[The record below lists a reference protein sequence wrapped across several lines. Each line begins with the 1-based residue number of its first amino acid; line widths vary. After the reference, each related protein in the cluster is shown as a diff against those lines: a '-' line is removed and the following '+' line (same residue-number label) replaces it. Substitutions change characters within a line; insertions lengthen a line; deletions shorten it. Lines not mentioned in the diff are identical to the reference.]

1 MAKQQ
6 SKAAKKEQTPQI
18 KQLQKEN
25 DRLKKERTI
34 LQKEI
39 DRLQIENSE
48 LEKEKDEL
56 KDQLISLQEKL
67 NKDSHNSSKPPST
80 DGFKKKTKSLRKP
93 SGKKPGGQPGHKGHT
108 LKMIENPDDVIQHKV
123 NECEGCGYSFDSHEV
138 DIYNVESHQVFDIAE
153 LKLKVTEHQ
162 AEMKR
167 CPRCGRMNKAQ
178 FPTQAS
184 NIVQYGERINGL
196 ASYLSNYQ
204 LIPQD
209 RVREF
214 FLDLFN
220 HPLTKA
226 SLISMNRKA
235 YKALQSFDD
244 AIKEKLIH
252 SSVLHVDESGFRC
265 ENKRQWLHCA
275 STELMTYYQFH
286 QKRGKEAMDEIG
298 ILPYFKG
305 TLIHDFWTPYLKY
318 LCTHGLC
325 NAHHLRELVFLI
337 EEKKCDWASDMK
349 SLLLEIKETVD
360 AKKTESN
367 TNTNTNTNRKS
378 LALEADI
385 VKKFEKRYDEI
396 IEKAIEAEIK
406 RQPPKSQSDKKKKRG
421 RQKKSKALNLLLRL
435 RDHKEKALA
444 FMYNFEVP
452 FDNNQGER
460 DIRMIKLQQ
469 KISGTF
475 RTNQGAKSFCR
486 IRGYISTARKNGIN
500 ACDAINDAIRGQ
512 PFIPIT

>member
-1 MAKQQ
+1 
-6 SKAAKKEQTPQI
+6 
-18 KQLQKEN
+18 
-25 DRLKKERTI
+25 
-34 LQKEI
+34 
-39 DRLQIENSE
+39 
-48 LEKEKDEL
+48 
-56 KDQLISLQEKL
+56 
-67 NKDSHNSSKPPST
+67 
-80 DGFKKKTKSLRKP
+80 
-93 SGKKPGGQPGHKGHT
+93 
-108 LKMIENPDDVIQHKV
+108 
-123 NECEGCGYSFDSHEV
+123 
-138 DIYNVESHQVFDIAE
+138 
-153 LKLKVTEHQ
+153 
-162 AEMKR
+162 
-167 CPRCGRMNKAQ
+167 
-178 FPTQAS
+178 
-184 NIVQYGERINGL
+184 
-196 ASYLSNYQ
+196 
-204 LIPQD
+204 
-209 RVREF
+209 
-214 FLDLFN
+214 
-220 HPLTKA
+220 
-226 SLISMNRKA
+226 
-235 YKALQSFDD
+235 
-244 AIKEKLIH
+244 
-252 SSVLHVDESGFRC
+252 
-265 ENKRQWLHCA
+265 
-275 STELMTYYQFH
+275 
-286 QKRGKEAMDEIG
+286 MDEIG
-298 ILPYFKG
+298 ILPYFEG

-349 SLLLEIKETVD
+349 SLLLEIKEKVD
-360 AKKTESN
+360 TEKTKSN
-367 TNTNTNTNRKS
+367 THTNRKN

-421 RQKKSKALNLLLRL
+421 RQKRSKALNLLLRF

-500 ACDAINDAIRGQ
+500 ACDAINNAIRGQ